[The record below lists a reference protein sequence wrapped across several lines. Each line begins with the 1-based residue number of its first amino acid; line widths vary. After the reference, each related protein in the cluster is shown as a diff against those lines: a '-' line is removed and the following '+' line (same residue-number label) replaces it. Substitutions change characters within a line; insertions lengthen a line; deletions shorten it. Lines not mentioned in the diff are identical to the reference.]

1 MKAKNKALELI
12 EKYNNFAHSNPAHDS
27 ELFYRRLKEN
37 SVACA
42 LIAVE
47 EILETRPSYK
57 YWDTYDDETLSAI
70 TFWNDVKSELEA
82 LK

>member
-1 MKAKNKALELI
+1 MEAKSKALELI
-12 EKYNNFAHSNPAHDS
+12 EKYNKFAHSNPAHDS

-37 SVACA
+37 SIACA

-47 EILETRPSYK
+47 EILEAQP
-57 YWDTYDDETLSAI
+57 SAI
-70 TFWNDVKSELEA
+70 TFWNEVKSELEA